1 MATFRITVYVTTR
14 HISRLL
20 QVLYCQ

>member
-1 MATFRITVYVTTR
+1 MTR

-20 QVLYCQ
+20 VIWTSTANYR